1 MHGMWVYTPS
11 CSAILASCM
20 PPKQGKYLN
29 YRSSDYLWSIPRHFK
44 EPWFGI
50 WRGNRET
57 LLLQGFENRAAHPH
71 PNFWEVPPSPPGQN
85 IFEFIFMINWSTFC
99 TYVTRLSSFASCR
112 NGATFGATLVNTLNK
127 IYCGSTAAGVCV
139 RK

>member
-57 LLLQGFENRAAHPH
+57 LLLLTLFQTKLYDFSYPFSDLTTKIST
-71 PNFWEVPPSPPGQN
+71 PFQN
-85 IFEFIFMINWSTFC
+85 
-99 TYVTRLSSFASCR
+99 
-112 NGATFGATLVNTLNK
+112 
-127 IYCGSTAAGVCV
+127 
-139 RK
+139 